1 MSLAVPDLVSQCG
14 LLCFAILRSALYK
27 GESQMSEPKV
37 SKRNQYIAKMKSQLD
52 DMNEQLDKLE
62 EKSKGAKADL
72 TSKYKQ
78 EIADLRAKSDRAV
91 AKLDEIKQAGED
103 SWDDMVSKMEKVGNA
118 FKHSYN
124 YFKSQL

>member
-1 MSLAVPDLVSQCG
+1 
-14 LLCFAILRSALYK
+14 
-27 GESQMSEPKV
+27 
-37 SKRNQYIAKMKSQLD
+37 
-52 DMNEQLDKLE
+52 
-62 EKSKGAKADL
+62 L